1 MEMEMEGDND
11 DGAGGYSPPA
21 LPIAPTPPPT
31 PAPSEP
37 ASNMETEEPPLATE
51 AEDGG
56 MSAADAPTVD
66 AAEAEDAADP
76 SSAAEE
82 VCVASATTSTTT
94 TAATVVGDNSPAPAL
109 PPINTDLTTSTTNA
123 TTAATGLFAGLT
135 LTPGAS
141 QTPITSSAPASSS
154 TETTI
159 GSTGGT
165 TKDPTPRGRS
175 EKVEGD
181 PPSRAST
188 PVHSN
193 TSPPVTPSGE
203 DVSAAVAAAKEVVR
217 PIPRSAITASS
228 SPSAAAAAAHVPLF
242 PTTPTGATGARIHLS
257 TVPSA
262 RVPHPDTALRL
273 LRKFYTKTSPSIPIH
288 AGGTQP
294 SSWFGWVFGSSAE
307 TAGNSDGNL
316 ECFREFSEVLE
327 VDQEGEDDDG
337 TVGDASFGAG
347 GGGGDEDAIVESILG
362 HRGDSPSKARNS
374 IASFVQLLATWCR
387 SSMEAAA
394 LLAEMEA
401 SGEKASNLGVGG
413 VMGAVTPELIAVGI
427 DIASALV
434 AHGCLDDLYLRLG
447 DASDSEESS
456 EGDEMVGAESEE
468 EVGAPSL
475 VKKAVNMLLESV
487 CVADLS
493 EERMEL
499 SALKFLLTTGCRMAT
514 VASAASDEGGDAL
527 VDGEPSTSPA
537 APFTEP
543 MLRGTHLLQTIRVC
557 SSIYLHTAS
566 ESNRTTAKAA
576 LQQLVITVF
585 VRLERTIERKKLE
598 DRMAGSGGVV
608 ASTVASSNVAPGPTF
623 ASQDHRDAYLVLRSL
638 CKLSMQTAAR
648 SAAPQAIVLTSAAGP
663 EGAAPSS
670 AGAASPTVALPEV
683 APAVVTVPQPPI
695 DDAYDPAL
703 ESRILALKLLLHILR
718 HSSAPIILEAGPQ
731 FHYAVRQYLCTSLLK
746 NTTSLDTTMV
756 ELSLRLFVPLIRN
769 FRSLLK
775 TEIEAFVTNVFF
787 VILDSKNST
796 VQHKLLVVT
805 LFEEICSDATTLAEI
820 FLNYD
825 CDLSAVDLF
834 SRIVNALGKV
844 ARVGLSDGTGSEGYD
859 APSSLQFVAGAGAIR
874 AEMTRLDH
882 RELRLAAMKA
892 MRQVLASLHSSI
904 VIPVNHGGEGKYYL
918 GDISHDEASLQLNN
932 ALNVNGDYNEK
943 TIAEAVEQSM
953 DPSSDAADATA
964 KKTLVEM
971 YDSKKKRRE
980 EESQAA
986 LKFNQKPT
994 AGLKFAGEC
1003 GHVDASDPTDV
1014 ARYLLQNKD
1023 AFDKAQIGEYLGRE
1037 KEWQDGFALKV
1048 LRAYGDAL
1056 DFKAMPFDDAIRYY
1070 LSGFRLPGEA
1080 QKIDRIME
1088 VFAARYTDQNPGIFP
1103 TADSAFI
1110 LAFSIIM
1117 LNTDLH
1123 NPAIKEDRKMTIASF
1138 IRMNSGVCDGGD
1150 FPDEMLTEIFGRIKN
1165 DPISLKEDDDAR
1177 ESAGVGNGKGAAT
1190 PATLSTAGLSEFF
1203 FGSHYVDQDKT
1214 REVNYQKEGDQI
1226 VRDTE
1231 SMLRRRRKAT
1241 KSGSGSKKT
1250 LRDSLK
1256 KNASMK
1262 FVGTAD
1268 SGLRDEYVTP
1278 MFDVAW
1284 GPAMAVF
1291 STAIES
1297 ANGTDG
1303 ILASI
1308 ATEEEMDHAVDNA
1321 ALAIEVSLN
1330 GFQLAIC
1337 IAGLCGNHTARDA
1350 YVRALYNFTLLGS
1363 SHLLADRH
1371 IQCVQ
1376 SLLRL
1381 GRDDSELLGVTWEH
1395 IFRALTEI
1403 YRLHQVWEGMAR
1415 NERKEIK
1422 ARERAARR
1430 VEKEALASASQ
1441 LDDSG
1446 RSVDTPEFDD
1456 DVSDTSSEMSDWNDV
1471 HYLEDEMDKRMID
1484 EANAMFIH
1492 DTVPLDLVDSIF
1504 QRSTALSRRS
1514 LKDFVYQL
1522 CRVSRMEI
1530 SGYGGHVGSDANDI
1544 DLTNDHYM
1552 KHHTLVSSNN
1562 QHGALFGGAGIGS
1575 TQPAI
1580 YSLEKLVEVTHF
1592 NMESRPRLIFADI
1605 WGTISMHL
1613 TSTAL
1618 HEEAAVAMY
1627 AVDSLRQ
1634 LSLQFLNREE
1644 LGVFEFQRRFLKSLE
1659 TIMGRSTHVSVKEL
1673 LLSSVEQLIS
1683 IYGFGDG
1690 SGNSNGHQ
1698 GTLRS
1703 GWRSI
1708 LIVIGTAGLDK
1719 NDSIA
1724 LQGFKLLTGQ
1734 IEQCLSVAN
1743 EAGEDGDVR
1752 VKQPDSLL
1760 SEYFVDLVNTLLL
1773 YISGPRQDLSTKS
1786 IDSLVQMSDV
1796 LAEGKVKLSSTRRKS
1811 PTSPV
1816 ALPRSGV
1823 ETSDVSN
1830 DALELWWPMLL
1841 GLSQT
1846 MGDRRPEVRV
1856 KGLGT
1861 LMSIINKHFFP
1872 STSCNEKVCANGDS
1886 GESNSSPQH
1895 GDLQTLQLIFRGI
1908 LVPALEFEEMDGNST
1923 SGFAPE
1929 LLPSKFVH
1937 FITVPPIPEADESG
1951 ANDGGKGEQDWIDTT
1966 FEYLMDG
1973 CISICL
1979 RSLVAF
1985 NSDSLV
1991 EEVLAMLNSCL
2002 LSDSGHLAVKGL
2014 RRLQQF
2020 VSQDLEMKDI
2030 SDDTWATVS
2039 HMLFRVLSIRGLPPL
2054 SLPEKEGATEEQKK
2068 YLEQEYDE
2076 TMNEF
2081 IREQRFFSN
2090 RRYIGCNAAMVIG
2103 SLLTNKLIEETM
2115 GVHWYIFLTSGL
2127 GKGIKDWE
2135 RAAEILD
2142 SKTARPD
2149 TTPSPPHYLENVLYA
2164 RRWMTKFLLSL
2175 LTQRDLSTLE
2185 SAPCQRVLKEETESL
2200 LRAFLAKGSAD
2211 EHCSAIEM
2219 RNISGM
2225 VIDIL
2230 ECFNSLGDD
2239 KLSTMKWLSPLLS
2252 ACIQTN
2258 NGTIR
2263 TSVQILLTRMLKGA
2277 NQTSS
2282 MANGNTPSEDT
2293 L

>member
-1 MEMEMEGDND
+1 LQAFQEFCGALELGDH
-11 DGAGGYSPPA
+11 
-21 LPIAPTPPPT
+21 
-31 PAPSEP
+31 
-37 ASNMETEEPPLATE
+37 
-51 AEDGG
+51 
-56 MSAADAPTVD
+56 AAD
-66 AAEAEDAADP
+66 
-76 SSAAEE
+76 
-82 VCVASATTSTTT
+82 
-94 TAATVVGDNSPAPAL
+94 
-109 PPINTDLTTSTTNA
+109 
-123 TTAATGLFAGLT
+123 
-135 LTPGAS
+135 
-141 QTPITSSAPASSS
+141 
-154 TETTI
+154 
-159 GSTGGT
+159 
-165 TKDPTPRGRS
+165 
-175 EKVEGD
+175 
-181 PPSRAST
+181 
-188 PVHSN
+188 
-193 TSPPVTPSGE
+193 
-203 DVSAAVAAAKEVVR
+203 
-217 PIPRSAITASS
+217 
-228 SPSAAAAAAHVPLF
+228 
-242 PTTPTGATGARIHLS
+242 
-257 TVPSA
+257 
-262 RVPHPDTALRL
+262 
-273 LRKFYTKTSPSIPIH
+273 
-288 AGGTQP
+288 
-294 SSWFGWVFGSSAE
+294 
-307 TAGNSDGNL
+307 
-316 ECFREFSEVLE
+316 
-327 VDQEGEDDDG
+327 
-337 TVGDASFGAG
+337 GDAAG
-347 GGGGDEDAIVESILG
+347 GGAAGGESKSEDDHVVESILG
-362 HRGDSPSKARNS
+362 HKGDSPSRARNS
-374 IASFVQLLATWCR
+374 IVAFLQLVTTWCK
-387 SSMEAAA
+387 SSAESAALLQEMEAAGKNTSGVTVA
-394 LLAEMEA
+394 VITDELLSMAIDTA
-401 SGEKASNLGVGG
+401 SG
-413 VMGAVTPELIAVGI
+413 
-427 DIASALV
+427 LV
-434 AHGCLDDLYLRLG
+434 AHGCLDDLYLQLNTV
-447 DASDSEESS
+447 SS
-456 EGDEMVGAESEE
+456 KSNQGGAEDNTSGEQPEE
-468 EVGAPSL
+468 LEVGAPSL
-475 VKKAVNMLLESV
+475 IKKAVNMLVESI
-487 CVADLS
+487 CIADLS
-493 EERMEL
+493 AEITEL
-499 SALKFLLTTGCRMAT
+499 SALKFLLTTGCRT
-514 VASAASDEGGDAL
+514 AAVSTNGNGKA
-527 VDGEPSTSPA
+527 DGES
-537 APFTEP
+537 APGNGAPLVEP

-557 SSIYLHTAS
+557 SQIYLHTEC
-566 ESNRTTAKAA
+566 ESNKTTAKAA
-576 LQQLVITVF
+576 LQQLVVTVF
-585 VRLERTIERKKLE
+585 VRLERSIERGKLE
-598 DRMAGSGGVV
+598 DQIGSN
-608 ASTVASSNVAPGPTF
+608 ASSNIGDKEKAARKRANSSSSANAANTFPT
-623 ASQDHRDAYLVLRSL
+623 QDHRDAYLVLRSL
-638 CKLSMQTAAR
+638 CKLSMQTSMVR
-648 SAAPQAIVLTSAAGP
+648 AAPQAVVLKSGGDASGEVVASAP
-663 EGAAPSS
+663 PVVPPTPTAAESS
-670 AGAASPTVALPEV
+670 
-683 APAVVTVPQPPI
+683 
-695 DDAYDPAL
+695 YDPAL
-703 ESRILALKLLLHILR
+703 ESRILALQLLLHILN
-718 HSSAPIILEAGPQ
+718 HPTAAPSILHAGPQ

-746 NTTSLDTTMV
+746 NTTSLDTNMV

-834 SRIVNALGKV
+834 SRIVNTLGKV
-844 ARVGLSDGTGSEGYD
+844 ARVGLGDATGSNGGSGGGGLGS
-859 APSSLQFVAGAGAIR
+859 AGGSMQFVAGAGALR

-892 MRQVLASLHSSI
+892 LRQILESLHSSI
-904 VIPVNHGGEGKYYL
+904 VTPVSIGRFGG
-918 GDISHDEASLQLNN
+918 GDISLDEAGLRLNSLS
-932 ALNVNGDYNEK
+932 VNGDYKDVKVITEEVE
-943 TIAEAVEQSM
+943 EANDDEPMSTT
-953 DPSSDAADATA
+953 S
-964 KKTLVEM
+964 KTLVEM
-971 YDSKKKRRE
+971 YSSKKKRRE

-994 AGLKFAGEC
+994 TGLAFAGER
-1003 GHVDASDPTDV
+1003 GHLDVTDPVDV

-1023 AFDKAQIGEYLGRE
+1023 IFDKRQIGEYLGRE
-1037 KEWQDGFALKV
+1037 KEWKDGFALKV

-1056 DFKAMPFDDAIRYY
+1056 DFSGMPFDDSIRYY

-1088 VFAARYTDQNPGIFP
+1088 VFAARYTDQNASVFP

-1123 NPAIKEDRKMTIASF
+1123 NPAIKEDRKMTIPSF

-1150 FPDEMLTEIFGRIKN
+1150 FPDEMLAEIFARIQN
-1165 DPISLKEDDDAR
+1165 EPISLKEDDDAR
-1177 ESAGVGNGKGAAT
+1177 ESAGISKGGGDA
-1190 PATLSTAGLSEFF
+1190 PASALSTASDFF
-1203 FGSHYVDQDKT
+1203 FGSHYVEQDKT

-1231 SMLRRRRKAT
+1231 SMLRRRRKAS
-1241 KSGSGSKKT
+1241 KSSTSSGGGKKDKT
-1250 LRDSLK
+1250 SLRDNMK
-1256 KNASMK
+1256 RHASVK

-1284 GPAMAVF
+1284 GTALAVF

-1308 ATEEEMDHAVDNA
+1308 ATDEEMDHAVDNA

-1337 IAGLCGNHTARDA
+1337 IAGLCGNNMARNA

-1363 SHLLADRH
+1363 SHLLSDRH

-1381 GRDDSELLGVTWEH
+1381 GRDDGELLGVSWEH

-1430 VEKEALASASQ
+1430 AEREALQSSEDGSRH
-1441 LDDSG
+1441 DD
-1446 RSVDTPEFDD
+1446 TDD
-1456 DVSDTSSEMSDWNDV
+1456 ESETSSEMSDYNDV
-1471 HYLEDEMDKRMID
+1471 HYLEEEMDKRMID

-1492 DTVPLDLVDSIF
+1492 DTTPLDLVDSIF
-1504 QRSTALSRRS
+1504 QRSTSLSRRS

-1552 KHHTLVSSNN
+1552 KHHTLASSDNK
-1562 QHGALFGGAGIGS
+1562 HGSSSAGVGA

-1659 TIMGRSTHVSVKEL
+1659 IIMSRSTHVSVKEL

-1690 SGNSNGHQ
+1690 TKSINHQ

-1703 GWRSI
+1703 GWRSV
-1708 LIVIGTAGLDK
+1708 LVVLGTAGLDK

-1724 LQGFKLLTGQ
+1724 LQGFKLLDDQ
-1734 IEQCLSVAN
+1734 IKQCMSVCN
-1743 EAGEDGDVR
+1743 MEECEGVDR
-1752 VKQPDSLL
+1752 KQQPDSLL

-1773 YISGPRQDLSTKS
+1773 FISGPRQDLSSKS
-1786 IDSLVQMSDV
+1786 IDSLVQLSDV
-1796 LAEGKVKLSSTRRKS
+1796 LAEGKVPLSSTRRKA
-1811 PTSPV
+1811 PASPV
-1816 ALPRSGV
+1816 ALPGSGV
-1823 ETSDVSN
+1823 EASDLRN
-1830 DALELWWPMLL
+1830 DELELWWPMLL
-1841 GLSQT
+1841 GLSKT

-1861 LMSIINKHFFP
+1861 LLNIINKHFFP
-1872 STSCNEKVCANGDS
+1872 SSKDAKGVSTKNVGDS
-1886 GESNSSPQH
+1886 EDNTSPQH

-1908 LVPALEFEEMDGNST
+1908 LVPALEYEEIDGNST

-1929 LLPSKFVH
+1929 LLPPKFVH
-1937 FITVPPIPEADESG
+1937 FITVPPSPDAASG
-1951 ANDGGKGEQDWIDTT
+1951 AADSGQQHEWINTT
-1966 FEYLMDG
+1966 FEHLMDG

-1979 RSLVAF
+1979 RSLEAF

-2020 VSQDLEMKDI
+2020 VSKDLELKDI
-2030 SDDTWATVS
+2030 TDDTWATVS
-2039 HMLFRVLSIRGLPPL
+2039 HMLFRVLSIRGLPP
-2054 SLPEKEGATEEQKK
+2054 SSVPEAEGATDEQK
-2068 YLEQEYDE
+2068 EQLKEE
-2076 TMNEF
+2076 HVENMNEF

-2103 SLLTNKLIEETM
+2103 SLLTNGSTAGSM

-2127 GKGIKDWE
+2127 GKGIRDWE
-2135 RAAEILD
+2135 RAAEIMD
-2142 SKTARPD
+2142 SKTSRPD
-2149 TTPSPPHYLENVLYA
+2149 ATPSPPHYSENVLYA

-2175 LTQRDLSTLE
+2175 LTQRDVSTLE
-2185 SAPCQRVLKEETESL
+2185 TAPCQHVLKEETDSL
-2200 LRAFLAKGSAD
+2200 LRAFLVKESNESSSAV
-2211 EHCSAIEM
+2211 EM
-2219 RNISGM
+2219 RNISKM
-2225 VIDIL
+2225 VSDTL
-2230 ECFNSLGDD
+2230 EGFNTLSND
-2239 KLSTMKWLSPLLS
+2239 KISVMKWLSPVLS

-2258 NGTIR
+2258 YTTIR
-2263 TSVQILLTRMLKGA
+2263 TSVQILLTRLLKEA
-2277 NQTSS
+2277 NRMSVV
-2282 MANGNTPSEDT
+2282 NGNVPTEDAS
-2293 L
+2293 

>member
-1 MEMEMEGDND
+1 
-11 DGAGGYSPPA
+11 
-21 LPIAPTPPPT
+21 
-31 PAPSEP
+31 
-37 ASNMETEEPPLATE
+37 
-51 AEDGG
+51 
-56 MSAADAPTVD
+56 
-66 AAEAEDAADP
+66 
-76 SSAAEE
+76 
-82 VCVASATTSTTT
+82 
-94 TAATVVGDNSPAPAL
+94 
-109 PPINTDLTTSTTNA
+109 
-123 TTAATGLFAGLT
+123 
-135 LTPGAS
+135 
-141 QTPITSSAPASSS
+141 
-154 TETTI
+154 
-159 GSTGGT
+159 
-165 TKDPTPRGRS
+165 
-175 EKVEGD
+175 
-181 PPSRAST
+181 
-188 PVHSN
+188 VHSN

-203 DVSAAVAAAKEVVR
+203 AIADAAGKKPSTPNPLLVR
-217 PIPRSAITASS
+217 PTPRSAAGGEGAARGFATEIRL
-228 SPSAAAAAAHVPLF
+228 SAP
-242 PTTPTGATGARIHLS
+242 PEARI
-257 TVPSA
+257 P
-262 RVPHPDTALRL
+262 RPDTALRL
-273 LRKFYTKTSPSIPIH
+273 LRKFYSKTSPGVPVA

-307 TAGNSDGNL
+307 TAGNSDRNL
-316 ECFREFSEVLE
+316 EVYREFSVALE
-327 VDQEGEDDDG
+327 VDREGGEGE
-337 TVGDASFGAG
+337 GAARG
-347 GGGGDEDAIVESILG
+347 GGSGSMGRHDSEEDVIVESILG
-362 HRGDSPSKARNS
+362 HRGDSPSKARNAV
-374 IASFVQLLATWCR
+374 ASFVQLLTTWCG
-387 SSMEAAA
+387 SSAEASAM
-394 LLAEMEA
+394 LREMEA
-401 SGEKASNLGVGG
+401 EGVKPPAGG
-413 VMGAVTPELIAVGI
+413 IMGVVTPELIAVGI
-427 DIASALV
+427 DTASGLV
-434 AHGCLDDLYLRLG
+434 AHGCLDDLFLRLG
-447 DASDSEESS
+447 DSGGDLDNDGGEEKVGEGSD
-456 EGDEMVGAESEE
+456 EE

-475 VKKAVNMLLESV
+475 VKEAVNMLVESV

-493 EERMEL
+493 AERIEL
-499 SALKFLLTTGCRMAT
+499 SALKFLLTTGCR
-514 VASAASDEGGDAL
+514 VAAVTPNGDEEGA
-527 VDGEPSTSPA
+527 SPA
-537 APFTEP
+537 QQSSSPATPLTEP

-557 SSIYLHTAS
+557 SAIYLHTES
-566 ESNRTTAKAA
+566 EPNRTTAKAA
-576 LQQLVITVF
+576 LQQLVVTVF

-598 DRMAGSGGVV
+598 DQMAGSGGVV
-608 ASTVASSNVAPGPTF
+608 ASAVAKAAGGGDERTMEMAAARKRANSGSSSGAAGGVGPTF
-623 ASQDHRDAYLVLRSL
+623 ATQDHRDAYLVLRSL
-638 CKLSMQTAAR
+638 CKLSMQTSTR
-648 SAAPQAIVLTSAAGP
+648 SAPQAIVMTPVSPTSAGGGAGAVPP
-663 EGAAPSS
+663 EAAPPPT
-670 AGAASPTVALPEV
+670 SPPAPLP
-683 APAVVTVPQPPI
+683 PA
-695 DDAYDPAL
+695 DDSYDPAL
-703 ESRILALKLLLHILR
+703 ESRILALQLLLHILR
-718 HSSAPIILEAGPQ
+718 HSSAPSILEAGPQ

-805 LFEEICSDATTLAEI
+805 LFEEICSDAATLAEI

-834 SRIVNALGKV
+834 SRIVNALAKV
-844 ARVGLSDGTGSEGYD
+844 ARVGLSDATGSEGYD
-859 APSSLQFVAGAGAIR
+859 APSSLQFVAGAGALR

-904 VIPVNHGGEGKYYL
+904 VMPVNNGVKGRHYYL
-918 GDISHDEASLQLNN
+918 GDISEDEASSRLNGS
-932 ALNVNGDYNEK
+932 ANVNGDDAGAADLVDD
-943 TIAEAVEQSM
+943 AEELSEG
-953 DPSSDAADATA
+953 DATA

-994 AGLKFAGEC
+994 TGLAYAGEC
-1003 GHVDASDPTDV
+1003 GHVDTSDPADV

-1037 KEWQDGFALKV
+1037 KEWKNGFALKV

-1056 DFKAMPFDDAIRYY
+1056 DFKGMAFDDAIRYY

-1088 VFAARYTDQNPGIFP
+1088 VFAARYTDQNAGIFP

-1123 NPAIKEDRKMTIASF
+1123 NPAIKEERKMTIESF

-1150 FPDEMLTEIFGRIKN
+1150 FPDEMLTDIFNRIKI

-1177 ESAGVGNGKGAAT
+1177 ESAGIGKGKKGAGA
-1190 PATLSTAGLSEFF
+1190 PSALSTAGLSDFF
-1203 FGSHYVDQDKT
+1203 FGSHYVEQDKT

-1241 KSGSGSKKT
+1241 KSHRDASSGAGSGGKKT
-1250 LRDSLK
+1250 LRDSMK
-1256 KNASMK
+1256 KHALVK

-1284 GPAMAVF
+1284 GPALAVF
-1291 STAIES
+1291 SVAIES

-1337 IAGLCGNHTARDA
+1337 IAGLCGNNTARDA
-1350 YVRALYNFTLLGS
+1350 YVRALHNFTLLGS

-1371 IQCVQ
+1371 VQCVQ

-1381 GRDDSELLGVTWEH
+1381 GRDDGELLGVTWEH

-1422 ARERAARR
+1422 AKERAARR
-1430 VEKEALASASQ
+1430 TEREALAAASQ
-1441 LDDSG
+1441 HSDEGGQSEDEL
-1446 RSVDTPEFDD
+1446 DD

-1471 HYLEDEMDKRMID
+1471 HYLEEEMDKRMID

-1492 DTVPLDLVDSIF
+1492 DTIPLDLVDSIF
-1504 QRSTALSRRS
+1504 QRSTTLSRRS

-1552 KHHTLVSSNN
+1552 KHHTLASS
-1562 QHGALFGGAGIGS
+1562 QHGGVGGGAGIGS

-1605 WGTISMHL
+1605 WGTISTHL

-1644 LGVFEFQRRFLKSLE
+1644 LGVFEFQRRFLRSME
-1659 TIMGRSTHVSVKEL
+1659 TIMARSAHVSVKEL

-1683 IYGFGDG
+1683 IYGFDDG
-1690 SGNSNGHQ
+1690 SGKSPHR

-1724 LQGFKLLTGQ
+1724 LQGYKLLKDQ
-1734 IEQCLSVAN
+1734 IQQCLLVAN
-1743 EAGEDGDVR
+1743 GTVDGGDAGGR
-1752 VKQPDSLL
+1752 QPDSLL

-1773 YISGPRQDLSTKS
+1773 YISGPRQDLSSES
-1786 IDSLVQMSDV
+1786 IDSLVRLSDV
-1796 LAEGKVKLSSTRRKS
+1796 LAEGKVPLSSTRRKS
-1811 PTSPV
+1811 AASPIAT
-1816 ALPRSGV
+1816 ALPGGGVKASG
-1823 ETSDVSN
+1823 
-1830 DALELWWPMLL
+1830 DAGGNNELKLWWPMLL

-1846 MGDRRPEVRV
+1846 MGDCRPEVRV

-1861 LMSIINKHFFP
+1861 LMGIINKHFFP
-1872 STSCNEKVCANGDS
+1872 SVFDDVKVSANGDS
-1886 GESNSSPQH
+1886 GGEDNSSPQH
-1895 GDLQTLQLIFRGI
+1895 GDLQTLQLVFRGI

-1929 LLPSKFVH
+1929 LLPPKFVH
-1937 FITVPPIPEADESG
+1937 FITPPPAPNAAAVLGSEGGQSG
-1951 ANDGGKGEQDWIDTT
+1951 QDWIDTT
-1966 FEYLMDG
+1966 FEHLMDG
-1973 CISICL
+1973 CVSICL
-1979 RSLVAF
+1979 RSLEAF
-1985 NSDSLV
+1985 GSDSLV

-2020 VSQDLEMKDI
+2020 VSKDLELKDI
-2030 SDDTWATVS
+2030 TDDTWATVS
-2039 HMLFRVLSIRGLPPL
+2039 HMLFRVMSIRGLPPL
-2054 SLPEKEGATEEQKK
+2054 SALEAEGTTEEQKEHLK
-2068 YLEQEYDE
+2068 QEHAE

-2103 SLLTNKLIEETM
+2103 SLLTNKSIEESM

-2127 GKGIKDWE
+2127 GKGIRDWE

-2142 SKTARPD
+2142 SKTTRPD
-2149 TTPSPPHYLENVLYA
+2149 TKPSPPHYLENLLYA

-2175 LTQRDLSTLE
+2175 LTQRDVSTLE
-2185 SAPCQRVLKEETESL
+2185 TAPCQHVLKEETESL
-2200 LRAFLAKGSAD
+2200 LRAFLAKGSD
-2211 EHCSAIEM
+2211 GKPCSAIEM

-2230 ECFNSLGDD
+2230 EGFNSLGDD
-2239 KLSTMKWLSPLLS
+2239 KISAVRNWLSPVLS

-2277 NQTSS
+2277 NQIGGAS
-2282 MANGNTPSEDT
+2282 NGNVPPEEGP
-2293 L
+2293 